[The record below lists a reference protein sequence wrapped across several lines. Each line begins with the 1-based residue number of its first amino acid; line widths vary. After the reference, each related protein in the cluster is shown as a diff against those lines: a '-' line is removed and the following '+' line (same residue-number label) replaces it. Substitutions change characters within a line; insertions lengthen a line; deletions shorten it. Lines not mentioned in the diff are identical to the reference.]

1 MSEPNPEAVRAALS
15 EVVETQMRD
24 GDPPET
30 KETYDRLIADGHDHD
45 ETMRLISLVLLFE
58 INDCRRE
65 KQPFN
70 EERFVAALNALPEW
84 SWDDRTA

>member
-1 MSEPNPEAVRAALS
+1 MSEPNPEAVRAAMS

-45 ETMRLISLVLLFE
+45 VGCDKRADWPISV
-58 INDCRRE
+58 CRRE
-65 KQPFN
+65 DPSSLIP
-70 EERFVAALNALPEW
+70 VW
-84 SWDDRTA
+84 